1 MPIDPQMQAFL
12 DQQAALGAPPLHQL
26 TPEQIRAGQRMQL
39 EQAALYYTPEPVAR
53 IETRTIPAPTG
64 EIPIRIY
71 TPEGDGPFPLLV
83 FFHGGGWVIGNLDT
97 HDDLCR
103 ALTNA
108 AGCVV
113 FAVDYRLAPEHKF
126 PAATEDC
133 YAATEWAAD
142 HTDELHADPKR
153 IAVGGDSAGG
163 NLSAVVTMMARDRG
177 GPNLIFQL
185 LIYPA
190 TDFRGET
197 PSHKE
202 NANAPI
208 LDTETMRWFSNHYLN
223 SEEDKLNPVASPIL
237 ASDFSNLPPALV
249 ITAEYDPL
257 RDEGEAYAEKLKA
270 AGVPATVRR
279 YDGLVHGFFSFGVGV
294 DKVQQA
300 MVETA
305 ATLREAFSKAG

>member
-12 DQQAALGAPPLHQL
+12 DQQAALGAPPLHKL
-26 TPEQIRAGQRMQL
+26 TPEQIRAGSRLQR
-39 EQAALYYTPEPVAR
+39 EQALRYYTPEQVAK
-53 IETRTIPAPTG
+53 IENRRIPAPTG
-64 EIPIRIY
+64 EIPVRIY
-71 TPEGDGPFPLLV
+71 TPQGDGPFPLLV
-83 FFHGGGWVIGNLDT
+83 FFHGGGWVIGDLDS

-133 YAATEWAAD
+133 YAATEWAAA
-142 HTDELHADPKR
+142 HTGELNADPSR

-163 NLSAVVTMMARDRG
+163 NLAAVVTHIARDRG
-177 GPNLIFQL
+177 GPQLSFQM

-190 TDFRGET
+190 TDFGGDYASRD
-197 PSHKE
+197 E
-202 NANAPI
+202 NANGPV
-208 LDTETMRWFSNHYLN
+208 LDSESSGWFMNHYLN
-223 SEEDKLNPVASPIL
+223 GEDDRTNPLASPML

-257 RDEGEAYAEKLKA
+257 RDEGEAYAAKLKA
-270 AGVPATVRR
+270 AGVPVTVRR
-279 YDGLVHGFFSFGVGV
+279 YDGLIHGFFSIGAGV

-300 MVETA
+300 MAETTA
-305 ATLREAFSKAG
+305 SLRQTFGNA

>member
-12 DQQAALGAPPLHQL
+12 DQQAALGAPPIHKL
-26 TPEQIRAGQRMQL
+26 TPEQVRSSSRLQL
-39 EQAALYYTPEPVAR
+39 QQAALYYTPEQVAK
-53 IETRTIPAPTG
+53 IENRTIPAPSG
-64 EIPIRIY
+64 EIPVRIY

-83 FFHGGGWVIGNLDT
+83 FFHGGGWVIGDLDS

-133 YAATEWAAD
+133 YAAAEWATE
-142 HTDELHADPKR
+142 HTAELNADPSR
-153 IAVGGDSAGG
+153 VAVGGDSAGG
-163 NLSAVVTMMARDRG
+163 NLAAVVAMMARDRG
-177 GPNLIFQL
+177 GPKLSFQL

-190 TDFRGET
+190 TDFSTEF
-197 PSHKE
+197 PSRQE
-202 NANAPI
+202 NAAGPI
-208 LDTETMRWFSNHYLN
+208 LDTETMIWFRDHYLN
-223 SEEDKLNPVASPIL
+223 GEADMTNPLASPLL
-237 ASDFSNLPPALV
+237 ASDFHGLPPALV

-270 AGVPATVRR
+270 ADVPATVRR
-279 YDGLVHGFFSFGVGV
+279 YDGLIHGFFSFGVGV
-294 DKVQQA
+294 EKVQQA
-300 MVETA
+300 LAETA
-305 ATLREAFSKAG
+305 TTLREAFSQAG

>member
-12 DQQAALGAPPLHQL
+12 DQQAALGAPPLHKL
-26 TPEQIRAGQRMQL
+26 TPEQVRAGSRMQL
-39 EQAALYYTPEPVAR
+39 QQAALYYTPEQVAK
-53 IETRTIPAPTG
+53 IENRTIPAPTG
-64 EIPIRIY
+64 EIPVRIY

-83 FFHGGGWVIGNLDT
+83 FFHGGGWVIGDLDS

-133 YAATEWAAD
+133 YAATEWAAA
-142 HTDELHADPKR
+142 HAAELHADPDR
-153 IAVGGDSAGG
+153 VAVGGDSAGG
-163 NLSAVVTMMARDRG
+163 NLAAVVTMMARDRG
-177 GPNLIFQL
+177 GPKLIFQL

-190 TDFRGET
+190 TDFRGGT
-197 PSHKE
+197 PSHQE
-202 NANAPI
+202 NADAPI
-208 LDTETMRWFSNHYLN
+208 LDRETQLWFTNHYLN
-223 SEEDKLNPVASPIL
+223 GEEDKLNPLASPLL
-237 ASDFSNLPPALV
+237 ASDFHGLPPALV

-257 RDEGEAYAEKLKA
+257 RDEGEAYAEQLKA
-270 AGVPATVRR
+270 ADVPATVRR
-279 YDGLVHGFFSFGVGV
+279 YDGLIHGFFSFGVGM

-300 MVETA
+300 MAETA
-305 ATLREAFSKAG
+305 TTLREALGKAG